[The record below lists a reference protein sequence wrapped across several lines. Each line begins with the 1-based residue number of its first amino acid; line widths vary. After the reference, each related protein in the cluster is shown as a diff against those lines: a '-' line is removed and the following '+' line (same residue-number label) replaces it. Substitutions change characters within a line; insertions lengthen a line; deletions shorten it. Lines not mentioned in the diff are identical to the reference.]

1 MENKI
6 VMIFPNATIAEKSKE
21 ILEKKGL
28 NFPIYEVSSRNEAL
42 SIAKKTISNDCKVI
56 ISRGGTAAF
65 LRKNI
70 DISVVEV
77 KFTFFDFAYSIQN
90 GLRYSDHI
98 AIMGSSSAFECAARS
113 KKLLGENVEIVHLKA
128 EKNINQLIEKEVQ
141 KLISKGIKVL
151 VGGTLV
157 ASIGKKYG
165 LHTLMTD
172 VDEESIEQAIEE
184 AGYNLKIQQE
194 REERFGTIKSI
205 LSCASEGILG
215 IDLNGSITDMNN
227 IAEKILGME
236 NNSGK
241 NCKIQKILPSTKIM
255 DTVNL
260 GREIYGELCDI
271 GDYSVAINSVPI
283 VAENKIV
290 GAVATIQESRKIQ
303 ILEQKIRKKLLARGH
318 YARKTFNDIIGN
330 SKYLWMTKEK
340 AKKYANV
347 ESTVLILGET
357 GTGKELFAQSIHNFS
372 KRKENPFVAINC
384 AAIPQSILESELF
397 GYVKGAFTGANSEG
411 KAGIFE
417 IAHTGTIFLD
427 EISEISHDVQLR
439 LLRVI
444 QEKQVTRIGD
454 DKVISVDVRILAASN
469 KDLIDEI
476 KNNKFREDLYYRLCV
491 LVLELPPLR
500 LRNGD
505 INELVHYFI
514 RNISKKHNKTIRG
527 ITSGAVSMLEL
538 MEWPGNVRHLRN
550 IVERLVVICEKETI
564 DEETVMEATVSN
576 EYAHMEMRNKS
587 VKNKGILS
595 NVEMELI
602 EKVLKDTKGN
612 KTEAARKLGIS
623 KTTLWRRLNRVAV
636 PEK

>member
-1 MENKI
+1 M
-6 VMIFPNATIAEKSKE
+6 
-21 ILEKKGL
+21 
-28 NFPIYEVSSRNEAL
+28 
-42 SIAKKTISNDCKVI
+42 
-56 ISRGGTAAF
+56 
-65 LRKNI
+65 
-70 DISVVEV
+70 
-77 KFTFFDFAYSIQN
+77 
-90 GLRYSDHI
+90 
-98 AIMGSSSAFECAARS
+98 
-113 KKLLGENVEIVHLKA
+113 
-128 EKNINQLIEKEVQ
+128 
-141 KLISKGIKVL
+141 
-151 VGGTLV
+151 
-157 ASIGKKYG
+157 
-165 LHTLMTD
+165 
-172 VDEESIEQAIEE
+172 
-184 AGYNLKIQQE
+184 
-194 REERFGTIKSI
+194 
-205 LSCASEGILG
+205 
-215 IDLNGSITDMNN
+215 
-227 IAEKILGME
+227 
-236 NNSGK
+236 
-241 NCKIQKILPSTKIM
+241 
-255 DTVNL
+255 
-260 GREIYGELCDI
+260 
-271 GDYSVAINSVPI
+271 
-283 VAENKIV
+283 
-290 GAVATIQESRKIQ
+290 
-303 ILEQKIRKKLLARGH
+303 
-318 YARKTFNDIIGN
+318 
-330 SKYLWMTKEK
+330 
-340 AKKYANV
+340 
-347 ESTVLILGET
+347 
-357 GTGKELFAQSIHNFS
+357 
-372 KRKENPFVAINC
+372 
-384 AAIPQSILESELF
+384 F

-514 RNISKKHNKTIRG
+514 RNISKKHNKIIRG

-550 IVERLVVICEKETI
+550 IVERLIVICEKETI

-612 KTEAARKLGIS
+612 KAEAARKLGIS
-623 KTTLWRRLNRVAV
+623 KTTLWRKLNRVAV